1 MLEEV
6 PRIIYLSIIGF
17 FCLSYVLYAYRG
29 RLGTALQTALI
40 WVLIFVAAI
49 TLYGFKDTFQQQVF
63 SNHPTQVSENIIRL
77 PRAYDGHFYAD
88 LLINGVRVEFIV
100 DTGASDIVLSNRDAV
115 RIGINLDKLVFFG
128 MAETANGAVRT
139 ASVRLDTVTLANLTD
154 HNLRASVTDGE
165 TGISLLGMAY
175 LSRFSKIEILDD
187 AMFLHK

>member
-1 MLEEV
+1 MLEEI

-40 WVLIFVAAI
+40 WVLIFIAAI

-63 SNHPTQVSENIIRL
+63 SNRPTQVSENIIRL

-88 LLINGVRVEFIV
+88 LLINDVRVEFIV

-115 RIGINLDKLVFFG
+115 RVGINLDKLVFFG
-128 MAETANGAVRT
+128 MAETANGVVRT
-139 ASVRLDTVTLANLTD
+139 ASVRLDTVTLANVTD
-154 HNLRASVTDGE
+154 RNLRASVTDGE
-165 TGISLLGMAY
+165 TGISLLGMTY